1 VNHAWRVLLSKS
13 PPLQSVVERYPRAT
27 HTLSWSM
34 TFLAV
39 VVAWVVFR
47 AESFTGFAHM
57 LQGMFL
63 DAQSVDAAVADAQTV
78 YYIGIG
84 LLIAFVAPNSQELL
98 TGIGERLVAVGRP
111 SLRPFYQGAH
121 AGAILMIIA
130 SLTVISLSW
139 GINEFI
145 YFNF

>member
-1 VNHAWRVLLSKS
+1 
-13 PPLQSVVERYPRAT
+13 
-27 HTLSWSM
+27 M
-34 TFLAV
+34 ITFLAV
-39 VVAWVVFR
+39 IVAWVVFR

-63 DAQSVDAAVADAQTV
+63 AAESVDAAVADPQTA
-78 YYIGIG
+78 YYIFIG
-84 LLIAFVAPNSQELL
+84 LLIAFLAPNSQELL
-98 TGIGERLVAVGRP
+98 TGIGERLVATGRAP
-111 SLRPFYQGAH
+111 LLRPFYQGAH
-121 AGAILMIIA
+121 VGAMLMIIA